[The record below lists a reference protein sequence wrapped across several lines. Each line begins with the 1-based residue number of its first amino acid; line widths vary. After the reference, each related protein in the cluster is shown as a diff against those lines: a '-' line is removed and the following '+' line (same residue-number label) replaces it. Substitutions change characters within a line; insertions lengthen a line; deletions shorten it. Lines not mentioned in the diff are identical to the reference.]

1 MSDKS
6 GFTLIELILVT
17 VIIAILAGSVT
28 VVFRGRTEQA
38 RFSRAMYDIQ
48 CYYSAIDLYALDHND
63 KLPGG
68 LNDLE
73 GRYVRKVKND
83 PWGNPY
89 VFKKGG
95 KGGYYEILS
104 CGADGRPG
112 GGDDV
117 TDESELSDF
126 LERME
131 QQ

>member
-1 MSDKS
+1 MSEKS

-48 CYYSAIDLYALDHND
+48 SYFSAVDLYALDHND
-63 KLPGG
+63 EFPDKLD
-68 LNDLE
+68 DLQ
-73 GRYVRKVKND
+73 GRYVRKVKKD

-89 VFKKGG
+89 IYEKSKATYNVYSSGPDGQKGT
-95 KGGYYEILS
+95 
-104 CGADGRPG
+104 P
-112 GGDDV
+112 DDV

-126 LERME
+126 LQRME
-131 QQ
+131 QQQ